1 MDRHSSLPRPD
12 PRHDPQLL
20 VVLAG
25 TLLTGAGLWL
35 WMPAGYAA
43 DVTSSL
49 WLMLNI
55 IFLYPLVEELLFRG
69 VIQTEL
75 LRRPV
80 LARRHFGISRAN
92 LITSILFICLHLVHQ
107 APLWA
112 ISVLLP
118 SLVMGHFRER
128 YGNLLAPI
136 LLHILFN
143 ATWLTASVAGN

>member
-1 MDRHSSLPRPD
+1 
-12 PRHDPQLL
+12 
-20 VVLAG
+20 
-25 TLLTGAGLWL
+25 
-35 WMPAGYAA
+35 
-43 DVTSSL
+43 
-49 WLMLNI
+49 MLNI
-55 IFLYPLVEELLFRG
+55 IFRYPLVEELLFRG

>member
-1 MDRHSSLPRPD
+1 MDRHNSPPRPD

-20 VVLAG
+20 AVLAG
-25 TLLTGAGLWL
+25 TLLTGVGLWL

-43 DVTSSL
+43 YVTDSL
-49 WLMLNI
+49 WLTLNI
-55 IFLYPLVEELLFRG
+55 VLLYPLVEELLFRG

-80 LARRHFGISRAN
+80 LSKHHLGVSRAN
-92 LITSILFICLHLVHQ
+92 LVTSILFVCLHLIHQ
-107 APLWA
+107 SPLWA
-112 ISVLLP
+112 LSVLLP

-128 YGNLLAPI
+128 YGNLLAPVM
-136 LLHILFN
+136 LHILFN